1 MNPTHPPDPSPENPG
16 PETAAPE
23 YGSAETLAAGELIRL
38 ALSEDLGETGDRTA
52 EALIVESAQGR
63 VEIRSRDGGTV
74 CGLPVVTQLFETLS
88 PQVQVTGYVRD
99 GHRVEGPARLAT
111 LEGPVRGLLAGE
123 RTALNF
129 LGYLSGIATQ
139 TRAHVEAIA
148 GTAAEVLDTRKTL
161 PGWRRLAKYAVA
173 CGGGT
178 NHRMGLFDAILIKD
192 NHLASRGNSID
203 VASAITTAQACV
215 DVDVP
220 VQVEVDTL
228 DQFANALKALPDMV
242 LLDNMS
248 PEQLARAV
256 EIRNQQAP
264 TVLLEAS
271 GGITLE
277 SLATVAGTGVDRISI
292 GGLTHSVTNWDVGFD
307 WVT

>member
-1 MNPTHPPDPSPENPG
+1 MNSIDPSPQSPW
-16 PETAAPE
+16 PDAAAAE
-23 YGSAETLAAGELIRL
+23 YGSVETLAAGELIRL
-38 ALSEDLGETGDRTA
+38 ALAEDLGEAGDLTA
-52 EALIVESAQGR
+52 EALIDETAVGR
-63 VEIRSRDGGTV
+63 VEIRSGNGGTV

-88 PQVQVTGYVRD
+88 PQVQITHHVRD
-99 GHRVEGPARLAT
+99 GQAVDGPTRLAT

-129 LGYLSGIATQ
+129 LGYLSSIATQ
-139 TRAHVEAIA
+139 TANCVEALA
-148 GTAAEVLDTRKTL
+148 GSAAEVLDTRKTL

-178 NHRMGLFDAILIKD
+178 NHRMGLFDAVLIKD
-192 NHLASRGNSID
+192 NHLASRGDTGN
-203 VASAITTAQACV
+203 VAAAVTAAQAAF

-228 DQFANALKALPDMV
+228 EQLAQALDALPDMV
-242 LLDNMS
+242 LLDNMTT
-248 PEQLARAV
+248 EQLARAV

-264 TVLLEAS
+264 TVVLEAS

-292 GGLTHSVTNWDVGFD
+292 GALTHSVTNWDVGFD
-307 WVT
+307 WID